1 MQQVPKPKQKS
12 LIKQDVSHIST
23 LPGSLVT
30 PAAKIKDKVKASPE
44 KARKNE
50 FDMLEQK
57 RDLYVSQ
64 VDKIKQEFGMR

>member
-1 MQQVPKPKQKS
+1 MLPAPK
-12 LIKQDVSHIST
+12 L
-23 LPGSLVT
+23 
-30 PAAKIKDKVKASPE
+30 KDKVKASPE

-64 VDKIKQEFGMR
+64 VDKIKREFGMR

>member
-1 MQQVPKPKQKS
+1 MV
-12 LIKQDVSHIST
+12 KQDISHIST
-23 LPGSLVT
+23 IPGSQVL
-30 PAAKIKDKVKASPE
+30 PAPKLKDKVKASPE

-64 VDKIKQEFGMR
+64 VDKIKREFGMR